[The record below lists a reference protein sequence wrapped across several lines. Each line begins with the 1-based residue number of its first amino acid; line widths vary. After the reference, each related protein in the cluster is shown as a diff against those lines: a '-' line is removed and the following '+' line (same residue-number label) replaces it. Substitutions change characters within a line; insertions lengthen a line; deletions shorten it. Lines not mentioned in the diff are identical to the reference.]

1 MLDPIPSVRSNID
14 RQIKK
19 QILINKWIFSRKEG
33 EVLIKNLLNMIES
46 LLLWELE
53 PETEPEKKPGAGQ
66 KRTGSATL
74 FMISW

>member
-1 MLDPIPSVRSNID
+1 M
-14 RQIKK
+14 
-19 QILINKWIFSRKEG
+19 
-33 EVLIKNLLNMIES
+33 LIKNLLNMIES

-53 PETEPEKKPGAGQ
+53 PETEPAKKPGAGQ

>member
-1 MLDPIPSVRSNID
+1 M
-14 RQIKK
+14 
-19 QILINKWIFSRKEG
+19 
-33 EVLIKNLLNMIES
+33 IKNLLNMIES

-53 PETEPEKKPGAGQ
+53 PETEPETEPAKKPGAGQ